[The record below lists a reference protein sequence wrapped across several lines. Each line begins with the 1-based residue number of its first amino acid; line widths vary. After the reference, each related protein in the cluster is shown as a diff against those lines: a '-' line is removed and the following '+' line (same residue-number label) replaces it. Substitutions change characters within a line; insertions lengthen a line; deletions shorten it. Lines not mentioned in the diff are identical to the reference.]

1 MLRIIKSEADKEM
14 IKKVAEDFDGY
25 IKVVVDIEQK
35 ILAAGGKK
43 HVDSEQVLLENGSKQ
58 KDLWGG
64 GLDLETGEID
74 YDSMINLR
82 PKDDNS
88 SREVLSPAIRSKM
101 EKIIRQLL
109 R

>member
-1 MLRIIKSEADKEM
+1 MLLLITKKATEQNLKKAAADF
-14 IKKVAEDFDGY
+14 AGY

-43 HVDSEQVLLENGSKQ
+43 HFDAEQLLLEHGSNQ

-64 GLDLETGEID
+64 GIDLETKEID

-82 PKDDNS
+82 PSMGNA
-88 SREVLSPAIRSKM
+88 SREVLSEEIRKQM
-101 EKIIRQLL
+101 DTIMKNLL
-109 R
+109 E